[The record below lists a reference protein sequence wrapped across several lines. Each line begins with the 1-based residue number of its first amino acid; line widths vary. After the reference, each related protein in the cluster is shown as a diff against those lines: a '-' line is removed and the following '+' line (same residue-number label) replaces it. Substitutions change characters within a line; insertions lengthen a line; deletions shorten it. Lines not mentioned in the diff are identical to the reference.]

1 MKTTN
6 TKKLD
11 QLLEAVLNLEKTGL
25 TRKELTE
32 LKKKPLL
39 TNSEFTVLFS
49 ISSKTSYN
57 WRKEKIVE
65 FIRISRRVYYR
76 WQSVVELLQ
85 SQVSNNVQINK

>member
-57 WRKEKIVE
+57 WRKDKIVE